1 MAQQQ
6 HTSFSHTF
14 HWPKENTRPCLSS
27 ADLTGRNS
35 ECMGVMI
42 KFTVI
47 TAEVMDQDDR
57 GGGTEMCL
65 YSGYILDKISDE
77 LKDVRER
84 RVKNAFS

>member
-1 MAQQQ
+1 
-6 HTSFSHTF
+6 
-14 HWPKENTRPCLSS
+14 
-27 ADLTGRNS
+27 
-35 ECMGVMI
+35 MI

-57 GGGTEMCL
+57 GGGTEMWL